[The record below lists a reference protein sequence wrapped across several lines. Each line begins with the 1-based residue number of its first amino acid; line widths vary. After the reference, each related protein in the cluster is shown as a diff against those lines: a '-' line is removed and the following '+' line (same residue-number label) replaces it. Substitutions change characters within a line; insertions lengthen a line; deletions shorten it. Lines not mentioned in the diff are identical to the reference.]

1 MATTVYITKEQR
13 ISITN
18 FLQWLMV
25 DFDVELNEVIF
36 EDYISG
42 IGSTMHEGINNEVLE
57 SLPKEVKV
65 DIVNKL
71 LLSFGKI
78 SDLSILL
85 KLSQYL
91 EDSMIGSWTESVM
104 IRSIIIIAQYFCID
118 FVRIVPITFNKPT
131 SKLTVYLDN
140 VTFEITTSMS
150 SFAAQNLVRITLE
163 DKVLHKVMEYEKQ
176 PSQFDIEELL
186 GNLLCMQYT
195 PIELY
200 RCEYIQSSF
209 RDMNYLDI
217 KLTNF
222 LHKKLTKNAPDN

>member
-1 MATTVYITKEQR
+1 MATTVYLTKEQR

-18 FLQWLMV
+18 FLKWLMV
-25 DFDVELNEVIF
+25 DFEVELNEAIF
-36 EDYISG
+36 KDYISG

-91 EDSMIGSWTESVM
+91 EESLIGSWIESVM
-104 IRSIIIIAQYFCID
+104 IRSIVAIAQYFFSD
-118 FVRIVPITFNKPT
+118 PVRIVPMSFNKST
-131 SKLTVYLDN
+131 FKLSVYLDN
-140 VTFEITTSMS
+140 GAFEIITSMS
-150 SFAAQNLVRITLE
+150 SFSAQKLVRITLE
-163 DKVLHKVMEYEKQ
+163 DKILHKVMEYKKQ

-186 GNLLCMQYT
+186 GNLLCMPYN

-200 RCEYIQSSF
+200 RCEYIHSSF
-209 RDMNYLDI
+209 KDMSYLDI

-222 LHKKLTKNAPDN
+222 LQEKQK

>member
-1 MATTVYITKEQR
+1 MAYTVYLTKEQR

-18 FLQWLMV
+18 FLKWLIV
-25 DFDVELNEVIF
+25 DFDVELNEAIF

-42 IGSTMHEGINNEVLE
+42 IGSTMHECIDNEVLE

-91 EDSMIGSWTESVM
+91 EDSMIGSWSESVM
-104 IRSIIIIAQYFCID
+104 IRSIIVIAQYFFGD
-118 FVRIVPITFNKPT
+118 SVRIVPMTFNKPT
-131 SKLTVYLDN
+131 SKLLVYLDN
-140 VTFEITTSMS
+140 ATFEITSLTS
-150 SFAAQNLVRITLE
+150 SFSAQKLVKITL
-163 DKVLHKVMEYEKQ
+163 DDQILHKVMEYEKQ

-186 GNLLCMQYT
+186 GNLLCMST
-195 PIELY
+195 PVELS

-209 RDMNYLDI
+209 KDMSYLDI

-222 LHKKLTKNAPDN
+222 LHKGYTKNTP

>member
-18 FLQWLMV
+18 FLKWLMV

-42 IGSTMHEGINNEVLE
+42 IGSTMHEGINKEVLE
-57 SLPKEVKV
+57 SLPKEIKV
-65 DIVNKL
+65 DIINKL

-78 SDLSILL
+78 SNLSILL

-91 EDSMIGSWTESVM
+91 EDSMIGGWSESVM
-104 IRSIIIIAQYFCID
+104 IRSIIIIAQYLYTD
-118 FVRIVPITFNKPT
+118 SVRIVPMTFNKPT

-140 VTFEITTSMS
+140 MTFEITTSMS
-150 SFAAQNLVRITLE
+150 SFSTQNLVRITLD
-163 DKVLHKVMEYEKQ
+163 DKILHKVMEYEKQ
-176 PSQFDIEELL
+176 PSQLDIEELL
-186 GNLLCMQYT
+186 GNLLCMSYT

-200 RCEYIQSSF
+200 RCEYIQSSVKN
-209 RDMNYLDI
+209 MNYLDI

-222 LHKKLTKNAPDN
+222 SYKRLTKNTP